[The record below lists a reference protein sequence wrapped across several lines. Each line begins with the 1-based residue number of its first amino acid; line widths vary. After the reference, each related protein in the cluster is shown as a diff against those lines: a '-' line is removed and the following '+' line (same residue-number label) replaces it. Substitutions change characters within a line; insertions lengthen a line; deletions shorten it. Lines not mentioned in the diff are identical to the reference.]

1 MQPYPSG
8 AKEPVPSGPALP
20 PPVQMAIRLMWIGAA
35 LSAISAIVAAAT
47 VSSLRTAI
55 LKVHPAWSAAQ
66 VQSAERSQ
74 AFLFAF
80 VGLVSVGLWLWMSFA
95 TRSGRPWTR
104 IVATALFGVNTI
116 YTALTLSA
124 TALGLVLVLLVWLVG
139 LAATI
144 LLWRRPSSE
153 FFRSS
158 QED

>member
-8 AKEPVPSGPALP
+8 AKVPPPSDPALP

-35 LSAISAIVAAAT
+35 LSAVSAVIAAAT
-47 VSSLRTAI
+47 VSHLRDTI
-55 LKVHPAWSAAQ
+55 LKVHPSYSAAQ
-66 VQSAERSQ
+66 VSSAERSQ
-74 AFLFAF
+74 AFLYIF
-80 VGLVSVGLWLWMSFA
+80 VGVISVGLWLWMSFV
-95 TRSGRPWTR
+95 TRSGKSWTR
-104 IVATALFGVNTI
+104 IVATVLFGVNTL

-124 TALGLVLVLLVWLVG
+124 TALGLILVLLLWLAG

-158 QED
+158 QEA

>member
-8 AKEPVPSGPALP
+8 AKVPPPSGPVLP

-35 LSAISAIVAAAT
+35 LSAVSAVIAAAT

-55 LKVHPAWSAAQ
+55 LKVHPAYSAAQ
-66 VQSAERSQ
+66 VQSAEHSQ
-74 AFLFAF
+74 AFLFIF
-80 VGLVSVGLWLWMSFA
+80 VGVISVGLWLWMSFA
-95 TRSGRPWTR
+95 IRSGKPWTR
-104 IVATALFGVNTI
+104 IVATVLFGVNTI

-124 TALGLVLVLLVWLVG
+124 TALGLVLVLLLWLAG

-158 QED
+158 PEA

>member
-8 AKEPVPSGPALP
+8 AKVPPPSGPALP

-35 LSAISAIVAAAT
+35 LSAVSAIYAAAT
-47 VSSLRTAI
+47 VNHLRTAI

-95 TRSGRPWTR
+95 IRSGKP
-104 IVATALFGVNTI
+104 
-116 YTALTLSA
+116 
-124 TALGLVLVLLVWLVG
+124 
-139 LAATI
+139 
-144 LLWRRPSSE
+144 
-153 FFRSS
+153 
-158 QED
+158 